1 MGHLVTEHGLK
12 HMPLPTDVPSLQRL
26 LGMTKYLSQYIPN
39 ESTITAPLRELLK
52 KNAEWTWEGEHEE
65 AIERLKR
72 TLVSKPVPAYY
83 DDNKPIIIQCD
94 ASQAGLGA
102 CIAQEGK
109 PVAFASRSL
118 FPAEKNYAQIEKE
131 LLSIV
136 FACEKFHQYVYCQQT
151 VTVESDHKP
160 LEYIWKKP
168 FSKTPPRL
176 QRLMLRLQPYDLK
189 IKCVPGK
196 YLHMADTLSR
206 AYLSDIPTSEIDNDL
221 VQVVHSLI
229 TNLPV
234 TTTKLEDI
242 QQATNEDEMLQKVK
256 LYCQTT
262 WPRSQKMLYF
272 RYALIGI
279 YVILCT
285 WLMALF
291 LVINAL

>member
-1 MGHLVTEHGLK
+1 M
-12 HMPLPTDVPSLQRL
+12 
-26 LGMTKYLSQYIPN
+26 
-39 ESTITAPLRELLK
+39 
-52 KNAEWTWEGEHEE
+52 
-65 AIERLKR
+65 
-72 TLVSKPVPAYY
+72 PAYY

-118 FPAEKNYAQIEKE
+118 FPTEKNYAQIEKE

-136 FACEKFHQYVYCQQT
+136 FACEKFYQYVYGQQT

-242 QQATNEDEMLQKVK
+242 QQATNADEMLQKVK